1 MLATKFDFSF
11 RTENGS
17 LVLIDPHD
25 GRITMEITIG
35 NFYSYQIWFYLILQ
49 AIWPLGYDDQALQS
63 QKWGWFFWLYVI
75 CIYLVLTR
83 WGSDSDHSAL
93 VWFLYLNR
101 CSYRTN
107 NLWMSQCVSYW
118 MLLVKDFSL
127 KRWESYPK
135 FSFNWSIRYW
145 FLGFGLWSKPLAT
158 YKLSIIQFTIV
169 RLLSRARKLPDHYF
183 SDKSAS
189 FSRLVS
195 VSYFGR

>member
-107 NLWMSQCVSYW
+107 NLWMSQCVTYW

-169 RLLSRARKLPDHYF
+169 RLLSRAHKLPVHCF

-189 FSRLVS
+189 FRRLVS
-195 VSYFGR
+195 VG

>member
-1 MLATKFDFSF
+1 MLATKFDFPF

-17 LVLIDPHD
+17 LVLIVPHD
-25 GRITMEITIG
+25 GRITPSKVWILKKILLGPNMFLLDRI
-35 NFYSYQIWFYLILQ
+35 YLILQ
-49 AIWPLGYDDQALQS
+49 AVWPLGYDDQALQR

-93 VWFLYLNR
+93 VWFFYLNR

-107 NLWMSQCVSYW
+107 NLWMSQCVTYW

-145 FLGFGLWSKPLAT
+145 FLGFGL
-158 YKLSIIQFTIV
+158 
-169 RLLSRARKLPDHYF
+169 
-183 SDKSAS
+183 
-189 FSRLVS
+189 
-195 VSYFGR
+195 